1 MDKAEY
7 REKLDEIKGLAE
19 AGDFDTA
26 ADRADDIE
34 WRRVKSARTLCMVG
48 EIYERVD
55 RLEDCRKILEIAY
68 KRSPDSKTVLY
79 RLSELCIRLGDFDAA
94 LDYFTEF
101 TEVSPTDNSKYILK
115 YKLYRARKSPI
126 EDQIEILERYKEG
139 EFTEHWSYELAKLYS
154 QAGNKEKC
162 IEVCD
167 DIILWFGEGKYVT
180 KAMELKMQYTALS
193 PSQQIKYQ
201 ESMKKARAV
210 SNTQSYSRTAA
221 SVSKSAPEY
230 EQEKPTIRTEQAI
243 EKMDMAA
250 STAVSE
256 ESGLK
261 MPHTVTISRDK
272 MADPVRMQNQLADS
286 IRQVFSGLNQR
297 STIPEAEPFEFE
309 EEADAVREYKPIR
322 EDLSG
327 LEVKDLEPEQLNT
340 EQTYAAEV
348 SRAVV
353 KKTPADN
360 GQIAGQMSLN
370 DFAKPADEIDLEA
383 LFAETSS
390 MLAKEV
396 ASGGFVKTDDSL
408 ENKLGAED
416 AATRKAAEEEAAR
429 KAAEAAQKAAEEEAA
444 RKAAEAAQKAAE
456 EEAARKAQEEAA
468 RRAQEEAAR
477 RAQEEAARRAQEEAA
492 EEAARKAAEDKAKS
506 TEEETQRALE
516 EVARRV
522 QEEFARQAEDEEA
535 AQGLAEE
542 AQTRRVTEE
551 TVSGA
556 AEETECEIPEEVLLY
571 AKETDETLG
580 LTREFNFRD
589 ELEKTRKAEETE
601 DSLFEAELARAV
613 AQLQKN
619 NSEEKAEE
627 DFSNYMP
634 EDMPD
639 VGEIPAYAE
648 EAPIVEQ
655 AVTIEENPPIPDIE
669 VSDEVPEFVV
679 PQEKPQKKRELS
691 DLDEVLNRISIDPD
705 EPKRLRYV
713 TVEPRPLDEKEKRV
727 FSYFSTIPGMSQQ
740 ITEALADVHNNAGD
754 KTSRSGNILLIGRQ
768 GSGKTR
774 LSDAIVLA
782 VCKDLGI
789 EAAKVAKVI
798 GRYFNQKDPAA
809 VVSKLSGGFLI
820 IEGAGELTKDT
831 AAKLSQAMEFRTDS
845 LVVMLEDEKQ
855 DLKNM
860 LAKNP
865 DLAEKFTSSITIPV
879 FTNDE
884 LVTFAKTYAN
894 EMGYKMD
901 EMAVLALYTLIG
913 DNQKDSEPVTVG
925 KVKMMVDKGIERAN
939 KGTRKFG
946 RKLSKKATDDDNR
959 IILYEKDFD
968 FEIV

>member
-101 TEVSPTDNSKYILK
+101 TEVSPADNSKYILK

-139 EFTEHWSYELAKLYS
+139 EFTERWSYELAKLYS

-429 KAAEAAQKAAEEEAA
+429 
-444 RKAAEAAQKAAE
+444 
-456 EEAARKAQEEAA
+456 
-468 RRAQEEAAR
+468 

-535 AQGLAEE
+535 ARGLAEK

-551 TVSGA
+551 TASGA

-571 AKETDETLG
+571 SKETDETLG

-589 ELEKTRKAEETE
+589 ELEKIRKAEETE

-619 NSEEKAEE
+619 NPEEKAEE

-648 EAPIVEQ
+648 EAPIVGQ
-655 AVTIEENPPIPDIE
+655 AVTIEENPPIPDIA

>member
-7 REKLDEIKGLAE
+7 REKLDEIKELAE

-201 ESMKKARAV
+201 ESVKKARAV

-261 MPHTVTISRDK
+261 MPYTGTISRDK

-297 STIPEAEPFEFE
+297 GTVPEAETFEFAE
-309 EEADAVREYKPIR
+309 ETDAVREYKPIR

-340 EQTYAAEV
+340 EQTYATEV

-444 RKAAEAAQKAAE
+444 R
-456 EEAARKAQEEAA
+456 
-468 RRAQEEAAR
+468 RAQ
-477 RAQEEAARRAQEEAA
+477 
-492 EEAARKAAEDKAKS
+492 EEAARKAAEEEAQRA
-506 TEEETQRALE
+506 EEETQRALE
-516 EVARRV
+516 EAARRV
-522 QEEFARQAEDEEA
+522 QEEFARQAEEE
-535 AQGLAEE
+535 EE
-542 AQTRRVTEE
+542 AQRVAEVRRATEE
-551 TVSGA
+551 NACGA
-556 AEETECEIPEEVLLY
+556 AEEAECEVPEEVLLY

-589 ELEKTRKAEETE
+589 ELEKTRKAEDAKKAQETE
-601 DSLFEAELARAV
+601 DSLFEAELARVV
-613 AQLQKN
+613 AELQKN
-619 NSEEKAEE
+619 NLEEKPEE
-627 DFSNYMP
+627 DFSDYMS
-634 EDMPD
+634 EDIPD
-639 VGEIPAYAE
+639 AGEVTAYAE

-655 AVTIEENPPIPDIE
+655 AVTIEENSPIPDMA
-669 VSDEVPEFVV
+669 VSDEDTAIIDEVSEFEV
-679 PQEKPQKKRELS
+679 PQEEPQKTRDLS

-705 EPKRLRYV
+705 EPKRLKYV
-713 TVEPRPLDEKEKRV
+713 PVEPRPLDEKEKRI

-774 LSDAIVLA
+774 LCDAIVLA

-865 DLAEKFTSSITIPV
+865 ELAEKFTSSITIPV

-946 RKLSKKATDDDNR
+946 RKLSKKAMDDDNR

>member
-7 REKLDEIKGLAE
+7 REKLDEIKELAE

-201 ESMKKARAV
+201 ESVKKARAV

-230 EQEKPTIRTEQAI
+230 EQEKPTIRTEQTI

-261 MPHTVTISRDK
+261 MPYTGTISRDK

-297 STIPEAEPFEFE
+297 GTVPEAETFEFAE
-309 EEADAVREYKPIR
+309 ETDAVREYKPIR

-340 EQTYAAEV
+340 EQTYATEV

-444 RKAAEAAQKAAE
+444 R
-456 EEAARKAQEEAA
+456 
-468 RRAQEEAAR
+468 RAQ
-477 RAQEEAARRAQEEAA
+477 
-492 EEAARKAAEDKAKS
+492 EEAARKAAEEEAQRA
-506 TEEETQRALE
+506 EEETQRALE
-516 EVARRV
+516 EAARRV
-522 QEEFARQAEDEEA
+522 QEEFARQAEEE
-535 AQGLAEE
+535 EE
-542 AQTRRVTEE
+542 AQRVAEVRRATEE
-551 TVSGA
+551 NACGA
-556 AEETECEIPEEVLLY
+556 AEEAECEVPEEVLLY

-589 ELEKTRKAEETE
+589 ELEKTRKAEDAKKAQETE
-601 DSLFEAELARAV
+601 DSLFEAELARVV
-613 AQLQKN
+613 AELQKN
-619 NSEEKAEE
+619 NLEEKPEE
-627 DFSNYMP
+627 DFSDYMS
-634 EDMPD
+634 EDIPD
-639 VGEIPAYAE
+639 AGEVTAYAE

-655 AVTIEENPPIPDIE
+655 AVTIEENSPIPDMA
-669 VSDEVPEFVV
+669 VSDEDTAIIDEVSEFEV
-679 PQEKPQKKRELS
+679 PQEDPQKTRDLS

-705 EPKRLRYV
+705 EPKRLKYV
-713 TVEPRPLDEKEKRV
+713 PVEPRPLDEKEKRI

-774 LSDAIVLA
+774 LCDAIVLA

-865 DLAEKFTSSITIPV
+865 ELAEKFTSSITIPV

-946 RKLSKKATDDDNR
+946 RKLSKKAMDDDNR